1 MGLIRW
7 RKKTPTADPRQ
18 TENPYVGLRDRFLA
32 LSADPQAEFLRGA
45 AFEMGTGGACATVVC
60 VADGTTS
67 LYLSTGGGQIGLG
80 QHEPIRQAN
89 AAFRAAVTAHLEQLA
104 PVATVPLVAQDEVHV
119 VAVTADGLR
128 LLRWREDELSESSP
142 DWPLYLA
149 GQDVVTQI
157 RLLDEINHGGRT
169 Y

>member
-1 MGLIRW
+1 VKLFR
-7 RKKTPTADPRQ
+7 RRDERPTP
-18 TENPYVGLRDRFLA
+18 NPYLDLRSRFLD
-32 LSADPQAEFLRGA
+32 LTEDPQAEFLRGA
-45 AFEMGTGGACATVVC
+45 AFELGTGGACATVVC

-80 QHEPIRQAN
+80 EHEPVRRAN
-89 AAFRAAVTAHLEQLA
+89 AAFRAAVLLHLDRLD
-104 PVATVPLVAQDEVHV
+104 PVAEVPLVGQGDVHL

-128 LLRWREDELSESSP
+128 LLACRDDQAAVEGSVA
-142 DWPLYLA
+142 WPLYVA

-157 RLLDEINHGGRT
+157 RLLDEINRGRKT

>member
-1 MGLIRW
+1 MGLLRRR
-7 RKKTPTADPRQ
+7 RKTRAVPPSE
-18 TENPYVGLRDRFLA
+18 ENPYDGLRDRFLA
-32 LSADPQAEFLRGA
+32 LGAEPGDDLLRGA
-45 AFEMGTGGACATVVC
+45 AFEMGTGGACASVIC

-80 QHEPIRQAN
+80 QHEPVRRAN
-89 AAFRAAVTAHLEQLA
+89 AAFRAAVTAHLELMR
-104 PVATVPLVAQDEVHV
+104 PVPEVPHVAQDEVHV
-119 VAVTADGLR
+119 VAVTSAGLR
-128 LLRWREDELSESSP
+128 LLRWREDEISEAAP

-157 RLLDEINHGGRT
+157 RLLDEINHGRKT